1 MTDIDHTTFAREV
14 QRTGGRLSPGRA
26 GLLFAREVAYPDLL
40 PSASLAIL
48 DDLAIEAQRAIAP
61 QPADPEA
68 RGIALADYLF
78 NQAGY
83 QGNADDYADPRN
95 SYLNQVLSRRLG
107 LPISLSVIFLEVGW
121 RLQLPVA
128 GVGLPGHFIVSVSGS
143 DGPVYLDPFH
153 GGRQLNQD
161 DCRNLALAA
170 LGSQAVFEP
179 SWLAPTAPRD
189 IVARMLNNLRA
200 FYVSVEDWPLA
211 IAVLTC
217 LQALQP
223 DLPDHVRDLG
233 VLHYR
238 NNSFKKASELFNDY
252 LVLRP
257 DAPDADSVRDGRN
270 RLWEELARL
279 N

>member
-1 MTDIDHTTFAREV
+1 VTDIDHTTFAREV

-26 GLLFAREVAYPDLL
+26 GLLFAREVAYPDLQ
-40 PSASLAIL
+40 PSASLALL
-48 DDLAIEAQRAIAP
+48 DDLAIDAQRALTG
-61 QPADPEA
+61 PAEPEE
-68 RGIALADYLF
+68 RGVALADYLF

-83 QGNADDYADPRN
+83 QGNAAEYGDPRN
-95 SYLNQVLSRRLG
+95 SYLNQVLERRLG

-121 RLQLPVA
+121 RLQLPVS
-128 GVGLPGHFIVSVSGS
+128 GVGLPGHFIVSVNGA

-153 GGRQLNQD
+153 AGRRLTLD
-161 DCRNLALAA
+161 DCRDLAVAA
-170 LGSQAVFEP
+170 LGSQAQFEP

-200 FYVSVEDWPLA
+200 FYVSVEDWTLA
-211 IAVLTC
+211 IAILAC

-223 DLPDHVRDLG
+223 DQAEHVRDLG

-238 NNSFKKASELFNDY
+238 NNSFKKASELFNEY

-257 DAPDADSVRDGRN
+257 DAPDAESVRDGRN
-270 RLWEELARL
+270 RLWDELARL